1 MLWSRIAWRFQE
13 LTIKLGQRLTSAE
26 ETITKLMEVKDY
38 TGQLDEFK
46 ELVIKNAEQDKTASI
61 PQEMSLQV
69 IATETLM

>member
-1 MLWSRIAWRFQE
+1 
-13 LTIKLGQRLTSAE
+13 
-26 ETITKLMEVKDY
+26 MEVKDY